1 LCTSSTSSPGASTT
15 VSAAAGLE
23 LLTASGRKPVAWK
36 NGGGLT
42 CEVAVHP
49 PGSDFEGFDWRLSIA
64 EIRAAGPFSS
74 FPGIERRMGVL
85 SGRLSLAID
94 GRPAVILTPES
105 AALEFPGEAP
115 VFAEPLGAPATDLN
129 LMTRRARCSARLRHQ
144 VAHAPVVIEPHAD
157 TTLIVALADLLVR
170 REETELALAALDAL
184 RIAPGPGCTITARS
198 GPAAF
203 YLVEI
208 FQPCQSLPPSS

>member
-1 LCTSSTSSPGASTT
+1 VSAGAS
-15 VSAAAGLE
+15 LE
-23 LLTASGRKPVAWK
+23 LLPASGRTPGVWK

-42 CEVAVHP
+42 REVAVHP

-64 EIRAAGPFSS
+64 EIRTAGPFSS
-74 FPGIERRMGVL
+74 FPGIERRMGVI
-85 SGRLSLAID
+85 SGRLSLAVD
-94 GRPAVILTPES
+94 GRPAVTLTPES

-115 VFAEPLGAPATDLN
+115 VFAEPLGAPVTDLN
-129 LMTRRARCSARLRHQ
+129 LMTRRPRCNARLRRQ
-144 VAHAPVVIEPHAD
+144 VARASAVIEPRAD
-157 TTLIVALADLLVR
+157 TTLIVALADLFVR
-170 REETELALAALDAL
+170 REETELSLAALDAL
-184 RIAPGPGCTITARS
+184 RIARGPGCTITARS